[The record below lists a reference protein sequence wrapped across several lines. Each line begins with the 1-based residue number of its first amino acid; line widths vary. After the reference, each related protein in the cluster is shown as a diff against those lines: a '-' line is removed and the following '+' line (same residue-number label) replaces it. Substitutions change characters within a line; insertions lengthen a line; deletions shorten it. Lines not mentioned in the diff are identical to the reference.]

1 MRGAVMVF
9 LALAMGMSVSNAG
22 AERLSKGSR
31 VVWIGL
37 NGNQAQ
43 LVGFGLGHAV
53 PIESPELG
61 VHVAFNRFMSDTW
74 TVGLSGGFDAG
85 SSTFKYASSY
95 PDPSRAGTEEKF
107 SSRSF
112 NVRIGG
118 DRYAFINDDVAVYA
132 GPGLTF
138 WRGSAKYEGFG
149 LGVDGRW
156 ANVTQIGFNG
166 RMGLYAR
173 LKGHTALFGHI
184 GQVLARNTD
193 DDTPGKNTWWT
204 NHHEGSVGLAVDF

>member
-1 MRGAVMVF
+1 MRNAVMVF
-9 LALAMGMSVSNAG
+9 LTLGICMSVSNAG
-22 AERLSKGSR
+22 AERLSKGSC

-43 LVGFGLGHAV
+43 LVGFGLGNAE
-53 PIESPELG
+53 PIEASEIG
-61 VHVAFNRFMSDTW
+61 VHVAFNRFLSDNW
-74 TVGLSGGFDAG
+74 TIALSGGFDAG
-85 SSTFKYASSY
+85 SSKFKYADSY
-95 PDPSRAGTEEKF
+95 PNPSLAGTEEKF

-132 GPGLTF
+132 GPGLMF
-138 WRGSAKYEGFG
+138 WRGHGKYEGFG
-149 LGVDGRW
+149 FGVDGDW
-156 ANVTQIGFNG
+156 PDVTQIGFNG
-166 RMGLYAR
+166 RLGLYAR
-173 LKGHTALFGHI
+173 LKGHTALFGHM

-193 DDTPGKNTWWT
+193 DDSAGKNTWWT